1 MGFTRIVVFIRAV
14 VLVLTATSWL
24 SAEHAMSAHGLIT
37 LHSSFG
43 PEETMDRFEAEVSAR
58 GMTVFS
64 RINHTDGAAAV
75 GLSLRPTILLIF
87 GSAKAGTPLMQ
98 SVQTIGI
105 DFPLKVLIWRD
116 EAGKTYLSYNDLTF
130 ITRRHGIGEA
140 AGPLIAA
147 MSGELKEMVEK
158 STTAR

>member
-1 MGFTRIVVFIRAV
+1 
-14 VLVLTATSWL
+14 
-24 SAEHAMSAHGLIT
+24 MSAHGLIT

-43 PEETMDRFEAEVSAR
+43 PEETMDRFEAEVRAR
-58 GMTVFS
+58 GMTVFC

-105 DFPLKVLIWRD
+105 DLPLKVLIWQD
-116 EAGKTYLSYNDLTF
+116 EAGKTHLSYNDPAF

-140 AGPLIAA
+140 AGP
-147 MSGELKEMVEK
+147 
-158 STTAR
+158 